1 MSFIKIII
9 SFFFIVLPTL
19 SSASEFTLTEINEQ
33 EYVLSSPNDDSAK
46 VIADR
51 QASRDLELLAVLHVK
66 CLDSN
71 YRVPV
76 LRGFFE
82 SKISSA
88 EYLEFFIYEFI
99 NNQYLPIKSITSLKV
114 TSDEISKEHNLNSSS
129 QSIPYDF
136 CEYINTKS
144 KFENSIIFFTE
155 ENNK

>member
-9 SFFFIVLPTL
+9 SFVFIVLPIL
-19 SSASEFTLTEINEQ
+19 SPASEFSLTEINEQ
-33 EYVLSSPNDDSAK
+33 EYVLSSPNVESVK

-51 QASRDLELLAVLHVK
+51 QASRELELIAVLHVK
-66 CLDSN
+66 CTDSN
-71 YRVPV
+71 YRIPV

-82 SKISSA
+82 SKVSGA

-114 TSDEISKEHNLNSSS
+114 TSDEISKEHNLDLSS

-136 CEYINTKS
+136 CKYIDTKS
-144 KFENSIIFFTE
+144 EFENSINLFTE
-155 ENNK
+155 VDNK